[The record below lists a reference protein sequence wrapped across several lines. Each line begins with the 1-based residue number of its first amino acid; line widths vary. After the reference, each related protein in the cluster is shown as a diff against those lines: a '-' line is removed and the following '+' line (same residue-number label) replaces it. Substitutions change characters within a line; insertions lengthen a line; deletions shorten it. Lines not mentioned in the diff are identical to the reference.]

1 MSSHQWKLKSRDE
14 VCLMRPNCSLLS
26 VVVDGKVEMDCI
38 LKILLLIFSKFPY
51 LSLRQNQKCSG
62 DYSSCKKM
70 IDVLVL
76 NFKAVFSAWVKV
88 RKNDFCIGLTGEQ
101 QMCRHWASLIFVNE
115 DEHVGHDHENDDL
128 MTMVIS
134 LMIMINLTVLECSI
148 NEWKWFVLVLAAAC
162 GGTLTATSGNITS
175 PSYPENYPKNKRC
188 LWKISGPKG
197 QTVSFQFHEFQL
209 EGAANG
215 VSLSVWLMSM
225 MLSSF
230 LCITLQI
237 CHAHSLNRCFKKTHF
252 LLNGTSFWLL

>member
-1 MSSHQWKLKSRDE
+1 MYL
-14 VCLMRPNCSLLS
+14 
-26 VVVDGKVEMDCI
+26 G
-38 LKILLLIFSKFPY
+38 LLL
-51 LSLRQNQKCSG
+51 LQKN
-62 DYSSCKKM
+62 D
-70 IDVLVL
+70 
-76 NFKAVFSAWVKV
+76 FKPVFSAWVKV

-115 DEHVGHDHENDDL
+115 DEHVGQDHENDDL

-148 NEWKWFVLVLAAAC
+148 NEWKWFFLVLAAAC

-215 VSLSVWLMSM
+215 VSLSVWLMNMISLHCFANM
-225 MLSSF
+225 SCAVWIDVLRKLIFIERNIILIAITSIVSHIFLVQVRPGRLSQP
-230 LCITLQI
+230 CTL
-237 CHAHSLNRCFKKTHF
+237 
-252 LLNGTSFWLL
+252 